1 MASWSMGRVN
11 SYLRGSRKHDTDLRK
26 KRKKWVRSLEPQES
40 ISLPYMVI

>member
-26 KRKKWVRSLEPQES
+26 KRK
-40 ISLPYMVI
+40 